1 MSGLCGEGSKDLFTW
16 RTAMKIIIFFTV
28 LILISPVS
36 IFGSEVDSIIKQQR
50 ENREN
55 KEKQAEN
62 ERNKYIMMQRCEDE
76 IVRVVA
82 SKVKEL
88 MDKGVNFKK
97 DPGVWSYKNIGGQRY
112 ASHADGRNERIL
124 NSMYDGR
131 LLYLERGSN
140 YIRIQP
146 EGGTKVNIHI
156 KFYKN
161 NSWEVE
167 MNGYFKGRHTVEFTS
182 FYNVDEISTK
192 RDEINKNLISA
203 IEAAIKYGDK

>member
-1 MSGLCGEGSKDLFTW
+1 
-16 RTAMKIIIFFTV
+16 MKIIILFTV
-28 LILISPVS
+28 LILILPVS
-36 IFGSEVDSIIKQQR
+36 IFGSEIDNIIKQQR

-62 ERNKYIMMQRCEDE
+62 EKNKYIMMQRCEDE

-112 ASHADGRNERIL
+112 ASPGDGRNELIL

-131 LLYLERGSN
+131 LLYLEIIRGSN
-140 YIRIQP
+140 HIRIQP
-146 EGGTKVNIHI
+146 ENGTEVTVLF

-161 NSWEVE
+161 NSWEVD
-167 MNGYFKGRHTVEFTS
+167 MYDGYSREITVKFTS

-192 RDEINKNLISA
+192 RDEINKKLISA
-203 IEAAIKYGDK
+203 IEAAVKHGNK

>member
-1 MSGLCGEGSKDLFTW
+1 MRIIVFLIVLTLFFP
-16 RTAMKIIIFFTV
+16 AIAF
-28 LILISPVS
+28 S
-36 IFGSEVDSIIKQQR
+36 SEADNIIKQQR
-50 ENREN
+50 ENIKN

-62 ERNKYIMMQRCEDE
+62 EKNKYIMMQRCEDE
-76 IVRVVA
+76 VVRVVA

-97 DPGVWSYKNIGGQRY
+97 DPGVWSYKNIGGQKY

-124 NSMYDGR
+124 NSMHDDR
-131 LLYLERGSN
+131 LLYLEILQGNN

-146 EGGTKVNIHI
+146 ENGTKVNINF

-167 MNGYFKGRHTVEFTS
+167 MLGYFTGRYTVKFTS
-182 FYNVDEISTK
+182 FYNMDEISTK

-203 IEAAIKYGDK
+203 IEAAVKYGDK

>member
-1 MSGLCGEGSKDLFTW
+1 
-16 RTAMKIIIFFTV
+16 MKLIAFSIF
-28 LILISPVS
+28 LILVAPTFAFSD
-36 IFGSEVDSIIKQQR
+36 EAENIIKQQI
-50 ENREN
+50 ENKKD
-55 KEKQAEN
+55 KEKQAED

-76 IVRVVA
+76 VVHVVA

-112 ASHADGRNERIL
+112 SSHADGRNERIL

-131 LLYLERGSN
+131 FLYLEILQGSN

-146 EGGTKVNIHI
+146 ENGTKVNISV
-156 KFYKN
+156 KFYKDK
-161 NSWEVE
+161 SWKVE
-167 MNGYFKGRHTVEFTS
+167 MGGYFGWHTVKFTS
-182 FYNVDEISTK
+182 YYNLDEISTK

-203 IEAAIKYGDK
+203 IEAAVKYGDK

>member
-1 MSGLCGEGSKDLFTW
+1 
-16 RTAMKIIIFFTV
+16 MKSIVFFIF
-28 LILISPVS
+28 LILVAPTFAFS
-36 IFGSEVDSIIKQQR
+36 SEAENIIKQQR
-50 ENREN
+50 ENKKD
-55 KEKQAEN
+55 KEKQAED

-76 IVRVVA
+76 VVHVVA

-97 DPGVWSYKNIGGQRY
+97 DHGVWSYKNIGGQRY
-112 ASHADGRNERIL
+112 SSHADGRNERIL

-131 LLYLERGSN
+131 FLYLEILQGSN

-146 EGGTKVNIHI
+146 ENGTKVNISF

-161 NSWEVE
+161 KSWEVE
-167 MNGYFKGRHTVEFTS
+167 MLGYFTGRYTVKFTS
-182 FYNVDEISTK
+182 YYNVNEISTK

-203 IEAAIKYGDK
+203 IEAAVKYGDK

>member
-1 MSGLCGEGSKDLFTW
+1 M
-16 RTAMKIIIFFTV
+16 RIIIFLTA
-28 LILISPVS
+28 LILVLPIS
-36 IFGSEVDSIIKQQR
+36 IFGGEIDNIIKQQR

-76 IVRVVA
+76 VVRVVA

-97 DPGVWSYKNIGGQRY
+97 DPGVWSYKNIGGQKY

-131 LLYLERGSN
+131 LLYLEILQGSN
-140 YIRIQP
+140 YIRLQP
-146 EGGTKVNIHI
+146 ENGTKVNVDF

-167 MNGYFKGRHTVEFTS
+167 MTGYFTERYRYTVKFTS

-203 IEAAIKYGDK
+203 IEAAVKYGDK